1 MNVCSFIIMK
11 TYKGQLNKLEP
22 HQVFVFGSNPEGR
35 HGKGAA
41 LIAKK
46 YFGARY
52 GQAEGLMGQSYGIIT
67 KDLRKKK
74 HPSIPT
80 KDIKASIKVLYDFAN
95 KNPDKE
101 FFIAYS
107 GKGKLLSGFTPQQMA
122 DMFYNADKGWI
133 PKNIVFEESFYL
145 LVRGNQITSIF

>member
-1 MNVCSFIIMK
+1 MK
-11 TYKGQLNKLEP
+11 TYKGKLNKLEP
-22 HQVFVFGSNPEGR
+22 NQIFAFGSNPEGR
-35 HGKGAA
+35 HSKGAA

-46 YFGARY
+46 IFGAKY

-67 KDLRKKK
+67 KDLRKSK

-80 KDIKASIKVLYDFAN
+80 KDIKKSIKVLYDFAKEN
-95 KNPDKE
+95 SDKE

-122 DMFYNADKGWI
+122 DMFYNADRGYI
-133 PKNIVFEESFYL
+133 PDNIVFEENFYV
-145 LVRGNQITSIF
+145 LVRGNQVTSIF